1 MTSEVTDENS
11 SARFNMVNSPEM
23 RLSFG
28 TSDGGSREGGGL
40 LDLRLPPEVTVQH
53 PPGESVNALGVL
65 PGIPDHEVDCD
76 NVVEEQDLPKPSP
89 S

>member
-53 PPGESVNALGVL
+53 PPMGKASMLLAFFLGYLIMKSIVTM
-65 PGIPDHEVDCD
+65 
-76 NVVEEQDLPKPSP
+76 
-89 S
+89 